1 MDNCPVC
8 FCRLN
13 DQNMFITNC
22 CEQKSCEIC
31 YNEWTK
37 YSNSC
42 FFCRFLDNSIE
53 IVTNSH
59 DMISESSS
67 DSENDIHLSC
77 NKQLYAICFYMT
89 IMIGSIIIL
98 FVLYV

>member
-42 FFCRFLDNSIE
+42 FFCRYADNSIE

-67 DSENDIHLSC
+67 NSDHEAQAC
-77 NKQLYAICFYMT
+77 NKELAEICFYIL
-89 IMIGSIIIL
+89 IMIVSTIIL
-98 FVLYV
+98 FIIHI